1 MLDCE
6 GNMDDTVQLRE
17 WLYIDSASNTQRG
30 PATLSMLT
38 KMLEKGIGITGSTLA
53 WKTGME
59 NWKAMAEVMAT
70 TMMIIMIMILMMI
83 DITLLSSLSLEISNL
98 RPANCFSQQTS
109 DRRIREDNK
118 VSKCTVV
125 LRQF

>member
-1 MLDCE
+1 MSGSAGE
-6 GNMDDTVQLRE
+6 MDENSHLRE

-59 NWKAMAEVMAT
+59 NWKAMAEVRT
-70 TMMIIMIMILMMI
+70 PTMMKQ
-83 DITLLSSLSLEISNL
+83 S
-98 RPANCFSQQTS
+98 FSVFRLT
-109 DRRIREDNK
+109 
-118 VSKCTVV
+118 
-125 LRQF
+125 